1 MAVQSAPTIW
11 QEADLI
17 ERFAR
22 GYRAKFAHLI
32 EQLNSPSDPGSPAAR
47 LTDLQCLRLC
57 VEAVDVMLENQ
68 CRLADAVKRL
78 NSQSMPMKSAA

>member
-1 MAVQSAPTIW
+1 MALQSPMSIW

-17 ERFAR
+17 ERFAH
-22 GYRAKFAHLI
+22 GYRAKIASLI
-32 EQLNSPSDPGSPAAR
+32 DQLNGPYTPI
-47 LTDLQCLRLC
+47 TDLQCLRLC

-78 NSQSMPMKSAA
+78 NSEKPLMKSAA

>member
-1 MAVQSAPTIW
+1 MALQSTMSIW

-17 ERFAR
+17 ERFAH
-22 GYRAKFAHLI
+22 GYRAKIALLI
-32 EQLNSPSDPGSPAAR
+32 DQLNGPSTH
-47 LTDLQCLRLC
+47 LTDLQCLRIC

-78 NSQSMPMKSAA
+78 NSERMPMKSAA